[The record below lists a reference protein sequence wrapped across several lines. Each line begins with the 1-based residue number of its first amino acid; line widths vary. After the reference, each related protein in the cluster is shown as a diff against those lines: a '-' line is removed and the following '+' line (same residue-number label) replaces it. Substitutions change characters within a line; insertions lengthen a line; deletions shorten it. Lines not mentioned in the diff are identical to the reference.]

1 MIQEPIILFE
11 DKHILIIH
19 KPCGMVCEAQRKNTF
34 QNVEQWVLE
43 YYKSSGQKAK
53 NLIVGI
59 CHRLDRPVSGVMMI
73 AKKPAALK
81 ILNSMF
87 QKRLVKK
94 YYQALVESDAS
105 QIPFSPKLYHIKDE
119 QKIMAIVSDQASE
132 ASKPIKSEFECVD
145 VGSNYSIVKVRIITG
160 KYHQIRASLSFLGLP
175 VWNDFQYGAIK
186 RMDLE
191 AIGLQATQLDFNHPI
206 TNAPMSVS
214 IENTLVQDFVD
225 QSKD

>member
-1 MIQEPIILFE
+1 MIQEPSILYE
-11 DKHILIIH
+11 DKYILIIH

-34 QNVEQWVLE
+34 QNVEQWVLD

-81 ILNSMF
+81 VLNSMF

-94 YYQALVESDAS
+94 YYHALVESDAS
-105 QIPFSPKLYHIKDE
+105 QIPFSPKLYHNKDE
-119 QKIMAIVSDQASE
+119 QSIMAIVSDQASE
-132 ASKPIKSEFECVD
+132 DSKPIKSEFECLEA
-145 VGSNYSIVKVRIITG
+145 NAKFSIVKVRIITG
-160 KYHQIRASLSFLGLP
+160 KYHQIRASLSFLGHP
-175 VWNDFQYGAIK
+175 VWNDHRYGGIK
-186 RMDLE
+186 RMGLE
-191 AIGLQATQLDFNHPI
+191 AIGLQATQLDFNHPT
-206 TNAPMSVS
+206 TNAPMSIS

-225 QSKD
+225 LS